1 MHLCGFSPLCN
12 CVCVFKIW
20 VLLNDLSQVPH
31 LCCFWQVC
39 SCEWCSN
46 VPVNKLHLAQRLQ
59 YTSVCIVVCRQIE
72 FKFGQNHFF
81 KKCEDRGA
89 RGATILPLKVPMSR
103 RTFVEKK
110 LTKIN
115 LYPGY
120 TSSEVCQK
128 HLKMT
133 SFWLSNFVFL
143 LGSQVDLCKLFYEVC
158 FAHNGLV
165 YWWT

>member
-1 MHLCGFSPLCN
+1 MIYIIGKVYYYSQAQIKDFSRHS
-12 CVCVFKIW
+12 KKYI
-20 VLLNDLSQVPH
+20 VLLLE
-31 LCCFWQVC
+31 F
-39 SCEWCSN
+39 
-46 VPVNKLHLAQRLQ
+46 VNNNILIVLVHSSWGTA

-110 LTKIN
+110 LKKIH